1 MQHRYAL
8 ASLAAAAAL
17 AAATP
22 PAQALTSGQTP
33 AGFDFIVGG
42 IGADELARMAAESTA
57 HSLSLRLATRVTGA
71 YLADV
76 VVQIND
82 SAGQRVFKGRLDAPW
97 LLISLPPGRYSI
109 TAVYEGEVERAE
121 VIVPAH
127 GQRSVIMRFLA
138 DSGLRLE
145 PGEEP

>member
-1 MQHRYAL
+1 MQSHVLACLATAVAL
-8 ASLAAAAAL
+8 AFAA
-17 AAATP
+17 
-22 PAQALTSGQTP
+22 PASQALTTGQTP
-33 AGFDFIVGG
+33 DGFDFVVGG
-42 IGADELARMAAESTA
+42 IGSDELARMATESNG

-76 VVQIND
+76 VVQITDN
-82 SAGQRVFKGRLDAPW
+82 AGQHVFKGRLDGPW

-121 VIVPAH
+121 VVVPVH
-127 GQRSVIMRFLA
+127 GHRSVVMRFLA
-138 DSGLRLE
+138 DSGLRLA